1 MLDGVLCLK
10 IYNELE
16 VQDNCTDYTD
26 CTAADIDTLVG
37 DAAAD
42 TGGGGDTVNNMC
54 VSSWY
59 KGSARWNDTSSFHP
73 DTGFCNIMKVIV
85 IFNVIVVFHLKRKNL
100 QNYNL
105 GCLFCRLA
113 SNNLE

>member
-42 TGGGGDTVNNMC
+42 TGGGGDTVNNKC
-54 VSSWY
+54 VSS
-59 KGSARWNDTSSFHP
+59 
-73 DTGFCNIMKVIV
+73 
-85 IFNVIVVFHLKRKNL
+85 
-100 QNYNL
+100 
-105 GCLFCRLA
+105 
-113 SNNLE
+113 